1 MKRFLTGAVCAALMS
16 VTAPAQVFAATGG
29 IHDAC
34 RQSGRSEATPQRCS
48 CIQQAANKSLTR
60 SDRRKVA
67 KWFRDPHQAQEVRM
81 SDKRSDEALWKRY
94 KAFGELAQAIC
105 Q

>member
-1 MKRFLTGAVCAALMS
+1 MRRILTGAVCAALMGL
-16 VTAPAQVFAATGG
+16 TAPAQGFAATGV
-29 IHDAC
+29 INDAC

-67 KWFRDPHQAQEVRM
+67 KWFKDPHQAQEVRM
-81 SDKRSDEALWKRY
+81 SDKSSDEALWKRY